1 MNILELLMKIDKRCI
16 FCNNENKNYLCIN
29 CKKRYFNE
37 VKLEDVNGNLEE
49 YKAVYIDIFTNIED
63 FNTKHIYVSG
73 YYGKV
78 SKYIDIAKFYGKPY
92 YFKAILGYIGI
103 IKVRKNLKYDF
114 YTYVPSSRI
123 SIFKRGIYIP
133 KYIAKIINGFW
144 YETIMVNN
152 KNKILKLNQ
161 EKNLY
166 GIFKCVK
173 NKEIKLLKK
182 YKRYEVV
189 KEKFIIDER
198 KIDRLIKCIKKYVKK
213 LKNSNNPISGRT
225 FKILIVDDVYTSGA
239 TLNYLKTLLMEYL
252 EKNFTYSS
260 KNLKEIKKEYNII
273 IDIDFF
279 TVAKD

>member
-1 MNILELLMKIDKRCI
+1 M
-16 FCNNENKNYLCIN
+16 
-29 CKKRYFNE
+29 
-37 VKLEDVNGNLEE
+37 
-49 YKAVYIDIFTNIED
+49 
-63 FNTKHIYVSG
+63 
-73 YYGKV
+73 
-78 SKYIDIAKFYGKPY
+78 
-92 YFKAILGYIGI
+92 
-103 IKVRKNLKYDF
+103 
-114 YTYVPSSRI
+114 
-123 SIFKRGIYIP
+123 
-133 KYIAKIINGFW
+133 
-144 YETIMVNN
+144 
-152 KNKILKLNQ
+152 
-161 EKNLY
+161 Y

-198 KIDRLIKCIKKYVKK
+198 KIDRLIKCIKKYVEKS
-213 LKNSNNPISGRT
+213 KNSNNPISART